1 MKSLLA
7 GICIFI
13 SVATFLKKEEAQI
26 LDRIETTYTFESVQN
41 YEVLPIQNG
50 NIAEHLF
57 QKVSNTSDEASAM
70 ILVKTND
77 LASNGTGYF
86 MVPLEKNRN
95 IQELIDQYNQKGHN
109 QIEKAE
115 QVINESPLALME

>member
-13 SVATFLKKEEAQI
+13 SVASFLKNEEAKRM
-26 LDRIETTYTFESVQN
+26 DRIETTYTFESVQN

-50 NIAEHLF
+50 NIADHLF
-57 QKVSNTSDEASAM
+57 QKVSNTSEESAETSAI

-77 LASNGTGYF
+77 NASNNNGYF
-86 MVPLEKNRN
+86 AVALEDNKN
-95 IQELIDQYNQKGHN
+95 IQDLVEKYN

-115 QVINESPLALME
+115 QVINESPLALRD